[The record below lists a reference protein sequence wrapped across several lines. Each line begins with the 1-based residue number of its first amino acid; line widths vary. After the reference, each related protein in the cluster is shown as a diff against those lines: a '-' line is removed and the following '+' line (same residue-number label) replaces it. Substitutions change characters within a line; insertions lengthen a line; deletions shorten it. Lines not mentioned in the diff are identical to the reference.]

1 MVISSLPAF
10 RLSNIQRTLIVAVG
24 MCAVFLA
31 VPSTAGLDSEAAENA
46 AQQLR
51 IKRLKPAD
59 PESTETMLADR
70 GLAYPDRFQAL
81 SQGSA

>member
-1 MVISSLPAF
+1 MVISSLPVF
-10 RLSNIQRTLIVAVG
+10 RLTNIQRTLVVAVG
-24 MCAVFLA
+24 MCTLFLA
-31 VPSTAGLDSEAAENA
+31 APPTVGLDSEAAENA

-70 GLAYPDRFQAL
+70 GLTRSDQLQA
-81 SQGSA
+81 